1 MKKVKAICL
10 ALLLIISASY
20 LFVEVNTL
28 ANKDEFSELYVQAPE
43 IDEDNYCRVFYR
55 NDYHAKVL
63 YATDE
68 TTFMCYFYKES
79 LYDGWSLNCCKVL
92 WSKYGSAS
100 EFSYPFYPVKDI
112 GSYFV

>member
-1 MKKVKAICL
+1 MKRVKI
-10 ALLLIISASY
+10 LLLIPVFVILISY
-20 LFVEVNTL
+20 LFVELNTL
-28 ANKDEFSELYVQAPE
+28 VNKDEFIELYTQAAE
-43 IDEDNYCRVFYR
+43 IDEDNYCRVFYKT
-55 NDYHAKVL
+55 DYHAKVL

-68 TTFMCYFYKES
+68 TSFMCYFYKES